1 VRHQA
6 SAQKCPKILFSEW
19 LCSGSKTNQRVQ
31 SVSRLQCVAKEA
43 GGQWSKDIKMQETLN
58 FFAEAGSR
66 LNLDPSDGPGPGAGD
81 DKAVRDML
89 YHVENLRKRPG
100 AED

>member
-1 VRHQA
+1 M
-6 SAQKCPKILFSEW
+6 K
-19 LCSGSKTNQRVQ
+19 
-31 SVSRLQCVAKEA
+31 
-43 GGQWSKDIKMQETLN
+43 ETLN
-58 FFAEAGSR
+58 FFAEAGSK

>member
-1 VRHQA
+1 LH
-6 SAQKCPKILFSEW
+6 L
-19 LCSGSKTNQRVQ
+19 
-31 SVSRLQCVAKEA
+31 VAKEA
-43 GGQWSKDIKMQETLN
+43 DGQWRQDVKMKETLN
-58 FFAEAGSR
+58 FFAEAGSK

>member
-1 VRHQA
+1 
-6 SAQKCPKILFSEW
+6 
-19 LCSGSKTNQRVQ
+19 
-31 SVSRLQCVAKEA
+31 VSRLQFVAKEA
-43 GGQWSKDIKMQETLN
+43 DAQWRKNVKMGEALS
-58 FFAEAGSR
+58 FFTEAGG
-66 LNLDPSDGPGPGAGD
+66 LDPDGPGSGAGD

>member
-1 VRHQA
+1 LH
-6 SAQKCPKILFSEW
+6 L
-19 LCSGSKTNQRVQ
+19 
-31 SVSRLQCVAKEA
+31 VAKEA
-43 GGQWSKDIKMQETLN
+43 DGQWRQDVKIKETLN
-58 FFAEAGSR
+58 VSAEAGSK